1 MSNNVISLKDKL
13 ERWRCVYTSPN
24 SKFSV
29 FASSMGNM
37 KLQFMTKD
45 VPPVH
50 LDFFESVR
58 FMSDVSKGFEE
69 VTFDTIDA
77 L

>member
-1 MSNNVISLKDKL
+1 MKNNVISIKDKI
-13 ERWRCVYTSPN
+13 ERWQHVYTSPN
-24 SKFSV
+24 SKFNV
-29 FASSMGNM
+29 HASSMGNM
-37 KLQFMTKD
+37 KIQFLSNKMKPI
-45 VPPVH
+45 V

-69 VTFDTIDA
+69 VTLDTIDA